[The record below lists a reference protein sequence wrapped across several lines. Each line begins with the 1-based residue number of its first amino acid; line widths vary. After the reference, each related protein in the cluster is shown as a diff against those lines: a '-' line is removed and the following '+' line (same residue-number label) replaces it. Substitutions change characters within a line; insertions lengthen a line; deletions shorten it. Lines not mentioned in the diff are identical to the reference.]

1 MDKNPQGGD
10 ITLGARQN
18 AGHAMQANKR
28 NIYTRIFQLIDE
40 DKGGTLDSKELRS
53 ALAKLGEHL
62 TEEDALD
69 MIAEI
74 SKVFMCSCSRMAGRK
89 SI

>member
-18 AGHAMQANKR
+18 ASQTMQANKR
-28 NIYTRIFQLIDE
+28 NIYTRIFQLIDY
-40 DKGGTLDSKELRS
+40 DKGGSLDSNELRS

-62 TEEDALD
+62 TEEDTLD

-74 SKVFMCSCSRMAGRK
+74 SKVCMCSCSRMAAII